1 MRLYFL
7 AFFSLFFFVGLHAQT
22 VYQERTTPTNIMG
35 ISTYRYQIF
44 SGTPYGVYYYNR
56 LAFSTKQTPLVK
68 VSPIGNEAFFLDE
81 NEIIKYNTIDFEV
94 LQKENNKAK
103 DIDWSQ
109 MISNSEGSTYFMN
122 TVSGNLFE
130 LQADAEDLLVTPIP
144 LDFFVSQMYWHKNL
158 NQILV
163 ADDFYLQ
170 YLDPI
175 SKKTSNRIKL
185 SSDITAINAHERKF
199 LVTAGL
205 SNGKLIVLD
214 QTLTEIRYEKEISKA
229 SITSIIEDPLD
240 HYLYIGDNNGTL
252 FTFDLLKKEVTDTQ
266 QIHTGKIQ
274 ISDVYEPLKN
284 KKYLITTGGDN
295 KLIFHTTSDLTP
307 NYHRI
312 VEKRITEIKETFLK
326 IKSGESAVAY
336 DQRVNDGR
344 LKKLIT
350 ENTSFLHDSIAQS
363 KVNSSPV
370 FDIENDSLSL
380 VLKPFETVKIRLF
393 KKIGALSE
401 LKLSNVHYFLKEDN
415 SFEIKSFEI
424 IQVDGDPIKF
434 SSDRKTMRAYESE
447 ISLALAK
454 KVAKKEV
461 EFKTSLSDIVID
473 LRSDGKLNDVSLSVN
488 SVLKK
493 EKDSLGNDELNL
505 HVTFMSQGIKAE
517 IQKETADY
525 PAGKYD
531 IFDSQAA
538 TTLVGFFIK
547 SSGEKLKEYLTN
559 NRKITFKITGATDK
573 SPISR
578 ALPYKEEYGA
588 FYNFPYYFQGQLG
601 GLIVNSESGIKE
613 NSQLGFLR
621 TYAVRNFIE
630 NFSDV
635 FDNTKRK
642 YIHYS
647 EEADAYG
654 PEYRKIKIEV
664 IIHKVDQIPGIRSKQ
679 MSKEDV
685 SLSSVDINIP
695 EGKTSNNY
703 ALVIGNEDYASFQR
717 NVMKESNVPFAI
729 RDAEVFKNYLHKLY
743 GMPLENIDFLKN
755 ATFGEMSQA
764 ISRLERVME
773 LDGADNDIVVFY
785 SGHGMPEETTKEPY
799 LIPVDINGTNVS
811 QGISLKD
818 LMKRLSEKPHRKI
831 SLVIDA
837 CFSGLGK
844 NEPLVGLKGI
854 TIKPV
859 NPELGDNM
867 LLLSSSSGN
876 ESSVVDQENQH
887 GLFTYQL
894 LKILQKTE
902 GNISIQDLYNTLR
915 KDVGI
920 NAIKKF
926 DKIQTPAILLGK
938 NIKDKV
944 GEVKIIAH

>member
-1 MRLYFL
+1 M
-7 AFFSLFFFVGLHAQT
+7 
-22 VYQERTTPTNIMG
+22 
-35 ISTYRYQIF
+35 
-44 SGTPYGVYYYNR
+44 
-56 LAFSTKQTPLVK
+56 
-68 VSPIGNEAFFLDE
+68 
-81 NEIIKYNTIDFEV
+81 
-94 LQKENNKAK
+94 
-103 DIDWSQ
+103 
-109 MISNSEGSTYFMN
+109 
-122 TVSGNLFE
+122 
-130 LQADAEDLLVTPIP
+130 
-144 LDFFVSQMYWHKNL
+144 
-158 NQILV
+158 
-163 ADDFYLQ
+163 
-170 YLDPI
+170 
-175 SKKTSNRIKL
+175 
-185 SSDITAINAHERKF
+185 
-199 LVTAGL
+199 
-205 SNGKLIVLD
+205 
-214 QTLTEIRYEKEISKA
+214 
-229 SITSIIEDPLD
+229 
-240 HYLYIGDNNGTL
+240 
-252 FTFDLLKKEVTDTQ
+252 
-266 QIHTGKIQ
+266 
-274 ISDVYEPLKN
+274 
-284 KKYLITTGGDN
+284 
-295 KLIFHTTSDLTP
+295 
-307 NYHRI
+307 
-312 VEKRITEIKETFLK
+312 
-326 IKSGESAVAY
+326 
-336 DQRVNDGR
+336 
-344 LKKLIT
+344 
-350 ENTSFLHDSIAQS
+350 
-363 KVNSSPV
+363 
-370 FDIENDSLSL
+370 
-380 VLKPFETVKIRLF
+380 
-393 KKIGALSE
+393 
-401 LKLSNVHYFLKEDN
+401 
-415 SFEIKSFEI
+415 
-424 IQVDGDPIKF
+424 
-434 SSDRKTMRAYESE
+434 
-447 ISLALAK
+447 
-454 KVAKKEV
+454 
-461 EFKTSLSDIVID
+461 
-473 LRSDGKLNDVSLSVN
+473 
-488 SVLKK
+488 
-493 EKDSLGNDELNL
+493 
-505 HVTFMSQGIKAE
+505 
-517 IQKETADY
+517 
-525 PAGKYD
+525 
-531 IFDSQAA
+531 
-538 TTLVGFFIK
+538 
-547 SSGEKLKEYLTN
+547 
-559 NRKITFKITGATDK
+559 
-573 SPISR
+573 
-578 ALPYKEEYGA
+578 
-588 FYNFPYYFQGQLG
+588 G